1 MNKKL
6 LLIVCVLATILAT
19 MLLMSRIKYENFV
32 IVDEDGSSSFVDFPY
47 FVKSLKENG
56 TYKYEL
62 KGKVHLNFFSP
73 RYYRIIPDDKILS
86 LVVNGKEISLASVPE
101 GEKQDV
107 RKGFT
112 INLSEYLHGGENS
125 VEIKFEDYG
134 GYMGIKFEPLLRDA
148 RGIVI
153 SLLSFILLLFF
164 LFFVSKRIRLSKRY
178 SFILFL
184 AIAIRILYLSVTDYN
199 VREHDIPAHLEY
211 IKYFVDNHLFP
222 PVEKAIGGAFFHPPL
237 YYLSAAL
244 VYSGTSYLTNNNTAI
259 IYFVLQICS
268 LLASIGFVY
277 FGIKETMLIF
287 THFIKK
293 DSLILQKIL
302 PWLSCLLIALWPS
315 GILHS
320 IRISNDSLLYFF
332 FAAALY
338 GWTKLYLQENNN
350 KYLFMATL
358 FTIAAILTKLNGALL
373 IPMAI
378 LLFLLKS
385 ISDGIFF
392 SRGNLIKGFLA
403 SLVMAIALGVTMY
416 PGIALKLSGK
426 RAHIYITNMHGDL
439 VVGNKLENFLWL
451 DVKTFVNEPF
461 TSPFEDKYGRQ
472 YFPNYMGKTALFGE
486 WEYKGVAI
494 HNTAVA
500 ISVLALI
507 MFTFF
512 IIFLFK
518 VPLKDLKILL
528 PILFI
533 SFFLLCGVTHTRVTF
548 PVNIDFRYILPIII
562 PFSIFYNYGVNLLLC
577 EGKQRFAI
585 SAMLL
590 EVLFCLFSV
599 LFILEIFLNFTESWV
614 IRFR

>member
-6 LLIVCVLATILAT
+6 LLIICVLAAMLAA
-19 MLLMSRIKYENFV
+19 MLLMSKIKCENFV
-32 IVDEDGSSSFVDFPY
+32 LTDEAGSNSFVDFPY
-47 FVKSLKENG
+47 FVKSLKEGG

-73 RYYRIIPDDKILS
+73 RYYRIIPDDKIL
-86 LVVNGKEISLASVPE
+86 LITINGKEVSLASIPE
-101 GEKQDV
+101 GKKRDV

-112 INLSEYLHGGENS
+112 INLSEYLRSGENS
-125 VEIKFEDYG
+125 VEMKFEDYG

-148 RGIVI
+148 RGIVF
-153 SLLSFILLLFF
+153 SLLSFTLLLFF
-164 LFFVSKRIRLSKRY
+164 LFLVSKKIRLPKRY

-184 AIAIRILYLSVTDYN
+184 AIVIRILYLSVTDYN
-199 VREHDIPAHLEY
+199 VRDHDIYAHLEY
-211 IKYFVDNHLFP
+211 IKYFVENKSFP
-222 PVEKAIGGAFFHPPL
+222 PIEKAMSGAFFHPPL

-268 LLASIGFVY
+268 LLASICFVY
-277 FGIKETMLIF
+277 FGIKETRLIF
-287 THFIKK
+287 AHFVKK
-293 DSLILQKIL
+293 DSILLQRIL

-315 GILHS
+315 GVIHS
-320 IRISNDSLLYFF
+320 TRISNDSLLYFF

-338 GWTKLYLQENNN
+338 GWTGLYMRGKNR
-350 KYLFMATL
+350 YLFMATF
-358 FTIAAILTKLNGALL
+358 FTVAAILTKLNGALL

-378 LLFLLKS
+378 LLFSLKG
-385 ISDGIFF
+385 ISGLISF
-392 SRGNLIKGFLA
+392 SRGNFIKGFLA
-403 SLVMAIALGVTMY
+403 SLVIAIALGAAMY

-426 RAHIYITNMHGDL
+426 RAHIYITNMGGAL
-439 VVGNKLENFLWL
+439 IVGNNLENLLWL

-461 TSPFEDKYGRQ
+461 ISPFEDKYGRQ
-472 YFPNYMGKTALFGE
+472 FFPNYMGKTALFGE

-494 HNTAVA
+494 HNIAVA
-500 ISVLALI
+500 ISVFALI
-507 MFTFF
+507 MFAFF

-528 PILFI
+528 PILSI

-548 PVNIDFRYILPIII
+548 PVNIDFRYILPILI
-562 PFSIFYNYGVNLLLC
+562 PFSIFYNYGINLLFN
-577 EGKQRFAI
+577 EGKRRFAI